1 MSARSIL
8 LAAFA
13 LVVTSTACQPAA
25 QEEASGA
32 LPDDDLAAIGDVRES
47 YKQATLAGDWAA
59 VAALYAPDGV
69 RMPPNQAIEE
79 GRAAIQAGSAEGA
92 SVTDQTITS
101 VELDGRG
108 GLAYDRGTYSITL
121 RVEGMPEP
129 VTDTGKYLVTLE
141 KQADG
146 SWLLTSLI
154 FNSDLPLPEP
164 ESAMGG
170 RDSQR

>member
-1 MSARSIL
+1 MSARSML

-13 LVVTSTACQPAA
+13 LVVASTACQPPV
-25 QEEASGA
+25 QEAGPLSDE
-32 LPDDDLAAIGDVRES
+32 DVAAIADTRES
-47 YKQATLAGDWAA
+47 YGQATLAGDWAA

-79 GRAAIQAGSAEGA
+79 GRAAIQAGLAAEAGTVA
-92 SVTDQTITS
+92 DQTITS

-121 RVEGMPEP
+121 QIEGMPEP
-129 VTDTGKYLVTLE
+129 VTDTGKYLVTLV

-154 FNSDLPLPEP
+154 WNSDVPLPEP
-164 ESAMGG
+164 ESAIEG
-170 RDSQR
+170 

>member
-13 LVVTSTACQPAA
+13 LVVTSTACQPAV
-25 QEEASGA
+25 QEAGPLSDE
-32 LPDDDLAAIGDVRES
+32 DRAAIGNLRES
-47 YKQATLAGDWAA
+47 YRQATLAGDWAA

-79 GRAAIQAGSAEGA
+79 GRAAIQASLAAEGA
-92 SVTDQTITS
+92 SVTDWTITS

-129 VTDTGKYLVTLE
+129 IMDTGKYLVTLV
-141 KQADG
+141 KHADG
-146 SWLLTSLI
+146 SWLLTSAI

>member
-1 MSARSIL
+1 MSARSML
-8 LAAFA
+8 LAVLV
-13 LVVTSTACQPAA
+13 LVVASTACQPPA

-32 LPDDDLAAIGDVRES
+32 LSEEDVAAIGNTRES
-47 YKQATLAGDWAA
+47 YRQATLAGDWAA

-69 RMPPNQAIEE
+69 RMPPNQVIEE

-92 SVTDQTITS
+92 TVTDQTITS

-129 VTDTGKYLVTLE
+129 ITDTGKYLVTLE

-154 FNSDLPLPEP
+154 WNSDLPLPQQSSGTE
-164 ESAMGG
+164 
-170 RDSQR
+170 Q